1 MMGKP
6 VIKIDV
12 ISDVICPWCYIG
24 KRRLE
29 KAIDQLKGEFDF
41 EVDYHPFEL
50 NPDTP
55 KEGRNHK
62 EYLSKKFGGEEKY
75 NEMTNRV
82 VAIAATEGLKF
93 DFTKQNISPNTLD
106 SHRLIAYA
114 RREGKQHEMK
124 EALMNAYFEKGMDLT
139 QTHILVEVAR
149 QVGLN
154 PTAVEVFLASDE
166 LAVEVKHEELLNQKR
181 GISGVPFYVINNK
194 YGVSGAQPT
203 EGFVEA
209 FREIGNEVTK

>member
-1 MMGKP
+1 
-6 VIKIDV
+6 
-12 ISDVICPWCYIG
+12 
-24 KRRLE
+24 
-29 KAIDQLKGEFDF
+29 
-41 EVDYHPFEL
+41 
-50 NPDTP
+50 
-55 KEGRNHK
+55 
-62 EYLSKKFGGEEKY
+62 
-75 NEMTNRV
+75 

-114 RREGKQHEMK
+114 RREGKQHQMK

-139 QTHILVEVAR
+139 QTDTLVKVAT

-154 PTAVEVFLASDE
+154 PTAVEAFLTSDE

-209 FREIGNEVTK
+209 FREIGNEVVK

>member
-1 MMGKP
+1 MMSKP

-62 EYLSKKFGGEEKY
+62 EYLSKKFGGEDKY
-75 NEMTNRV
+75 EQMTNRV
-82 VAIAATEGLKF
+82 VTIAATEGLKF
-93 DFTKQNISPNTLD
+93 DFAKQNISPNTLD

-139 QTHILVEVAR
+139 HTHILVEVAR

-154 PTAVEVFLASDE
+154 PTAVESFLASDE
-166 LAVEVKHEELLNQKR
+166 LAVEVKHGKT
-181 GISGVPFYVINNK
+181 S
-194 YGVSGAQPT
+194 
-203 EGFVEA
+203 
-209 FREIGNEVTK
+209 